1 MGKIICGTI
10 VLAVL
15 VLLSPPVAAQQG
27 FVCVDTDDDMQE
39 QMAQHNELLQFVGVN
54 KLGQI
59 FFVYAGQATF
69 TVWFVRSDGAI
80 CTGPMYL
87 GDVLKTGHPA

>member
-1 MGKIICGTI
+1 MRD
-10 VLAVL
+10 AL
-15 VLLSPPVAAQQG
+15 VIAACLFVTPVAAQPG
-27 FVCVDTDDDMQE
+27 FVCVETDGDMQE
-39 QMAQHNELLQFVGVN
+39 QMARHDEVLRFVGVN

-59 FFVYAGQATF
+59 FFVYSGLSTF